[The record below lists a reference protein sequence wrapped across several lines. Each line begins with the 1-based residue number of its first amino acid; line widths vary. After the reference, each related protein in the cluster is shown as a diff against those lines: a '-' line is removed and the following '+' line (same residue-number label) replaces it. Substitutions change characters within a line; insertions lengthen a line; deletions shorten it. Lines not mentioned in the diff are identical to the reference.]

1 MTQTWTPDREE
12 ILESWREPAE
22 QILAASRRTGLEITD
37 AMGQALS
44 AVADA
49 QEKLADTS
57 ELEWVSRFLRAQ
69 AALTRNMGD
78 ASSKFVR
85 DAFQT

>member
-1 MTQTWTPDREE
+1 MTQTWTADRDE
-12 ILESWREPAE
+12 ILASWREPAE
-22 QILAASRRTGLEITD
+22 QMLAASRRTRLELTD

-44 AVADA
+44 AAADA

-69 AALTRNMGD
+69 AAFTRNMGD

-85 DAFQT
+85 DAFET

>member
-1 MTQTWTPDREE
+1 MTQMWTADRDE
-12 ILESWREPAE
+12 IMASWREPAE
-22 QILAASRRTGLEITD
+22 QMLAASRRTSLELAD
-37 AMGQALS
+37 AMGQALT

-57 ELEWVSRFLRAQ
+57 EPEWVSRLLRAQ
-69 AALTRNMGD
+69 AAFTRDMGD

-85 DAFQT
+85 DALET